1 MKQKNRKKIRAKIAE
16 KPNTF
21 SAIYLFG
28 SFAKGQERE
37 TSDIDVAIVSKR
49 KETDRFIVEVGRPIW
64 DVDTRIEP
72 HIISEEDFKEI
83 NTSIVEEIIKT
94 GIKVE

>member
-1 MKQKNRKKIRAKIAE
+1 MRKNQI
-16 KPNTF
+16 PF